1 MWKEGIV
8 IVCRIGSQQLSGR
21 TDESHD
27 KLLGL
32 SVFCPRSD
40 IRISR
45 FWKRNTNRSA
55 PAFSKNSLPPF
66 FVKYTESCFKSA
78 HNHERREG
86 KRKADVE
93 TEQALSAQKWDW
105 YQWRCLSFA
114 SVVLAAVTLEVSRKR
129 LLKMVLWG
137 TFAPL
142 LSIHTLKSESVLRN
156 VHNQSSVSKVRIC
169 NYRFDD
175 RIS

>member
-32 SVFCPRSD
+32 SVFCQRSD
-40 IRISR
+40 TRISW
-45 FWKRNTNRSA
+45 FWDRNTNRSA
-55 PAFSKNSLPPF
+55 TIFSKNSSPPFF
-66 FVKYTESCFKSA
+66 FVKYTKSSCFKSA
-78 HNHERREG
+78 RNHERREG

-93 TEQALSAQKWDW
+93 KQLALSAQKLDW
-105 YQWRCLSFA
+105 WQWRCLSFA
-114 SVVLAAVTLEVSRKR
+114 SIVLAAVTGGFTEEL
-129 LLKMVLWG
+129 MVLLG
-137 TFAPL
+137 TVALL
-142 LSIHTLKSESVLRN
+142 LSNHTLKSVLCDI
-156 VHNQSSVSKVRIC
+156 HNPSSASKVRMC

-175 RIS
+175 RSS